1 MNEVTKELSEDEKKL
16 VKKWQILIDKCG
28 NLSTDEQ
35 KLMFASTLE
44 ALRNKAAAS
53 GGSDIVLEDNGNL
66 NVMNVAGTKRLVL
79 GYDEKGEFEIV
90 HQRKDWVND

>member
-35 KLMFASTLE
+35 KFLLASTLE

-66 NVMNVAGTKRLVL
+66 NVMNVPGTKRLVI
-79 GYDEKGEFEIV
+79 GYDENGEFEIV

>member
-16 VKKWQILIDKCG
+16 VKKWLPLLEKCG
-28 NLSTDEQ
+28 DLTTNEQ
-35 KLMFASTLE
+35 KLLFASTLE
-44 ALRNKAAAS
+44 ALRNKATAA

-66 NVMNVAGTKRLVL
+66 NVMNVTGTKRLVI

-90 HQRKDWVND
+90 HQRKDWVNE

>member
-1 MNEVTKELSEDEKKL
+1 MNEVTKELSTDEKNL

-28 NLSTDEQ
+28 DLSSSEQ

-66 NVMNVAGTKRLVL
+66 NVMNVAGTKRLVI